1 MLKVTYNLGQ
11 LMRKTRLFLNIA
23 FLGTILQSCSVGDSS
38 ESLSLSEESEPAS
51 SSDASSQS
59 VDDVS
64 VLSGST
70 MSSRSSRE
78 RNPFSLPASHYTVSI
93 YQSYLIPGKNIYG
106 NPRYDFSMTVEAGQ
120 PLYSTV
126 DELHDLLDS
135 CDESYHPN
143 GGAYGVYGFYQDET
157 CQLSISRAFT
167 VNSDMNAYYY
177 CK

>member
-1 MLKVTYNLGQ
+1 M
-11 LMRKTRLFLNIA
+11 I
-23 FLGTILQSCSVGDSS
+23 S
-38 ESLSLSEESEPAS
+38 
-51 SSDASSQS
+51 
-59 VDDVS
+59 
-64 VLSGST
+64 
-70 MSSRSSRE
+70 SSRSSRE
-78 RNPFSLPASHYTVSI
+78 RNPFSLPATSSHYTVSI

-135 CDESYHPN
+135 CDESYRPN

-157 CQLSISRAFT
+157 CQLSIGPTFT

-177 CK
+177 CKG

>member
-1 MLKVTYNLGQ
+1 
-11 LMRKTRLFLNIA
+11 MRKTRLFLNIA
-23 FLGTILQSCSVGDSS
+23 FLGTIISSCSVGGSR

-51 SSDASSQS
+51 SLGVPPQSSDDASFSS
-59 VDDVS
+59 S
-64 VLSGST
+64 PT
-70 MSSRSSRE
+70 MSSSRSSRE
-78 RNPFSLPASHYTVSI
+78 RNPFSLPATSSHYTVSI

-106 NPRYDFSMTVEAGQ
+106 NPRYDFSMTIEAGQ

-135 CDESYHPN
+135 CDESYRPN

-157 CQLSISRAFT
+157 CQLSIGPTFT

-177 CK
+177 CKG

>member
-1 MLKVTYNLGQ
+1 
-11 LMRKTRLFLNIA
+11 MRKAKHLSYIA
-23 FLGTILQSCSVGDSS
+23 FLSLMLASCTVGGGQ
-38 ESLSLSEESEPAS
+38 ESMAISEESGQAS

-64 VLSGST
+64 ALSGST

-78 RNPFSLPASHYTVSI
+78 RNPFSLPATSSHYTVSI
-93 YQSYLIPGKNIYG
+93 YQSYLIQGKNIYG
-106 NPRYDFSMTVEAGQ
+106 NPRYDFSVTVEAGQ

-157 CQLSISRAFT
+157 CQLSIGRTFT

>member
-1 MLKVTYNLGQ
+1 
-11 LMRKTRLFLNIA
+11 MRKAKHLSYIA
-23 FLGTILQSCSVGDSS
+23 FLSLMLASCAVGGGQ
-38 ESLSLSEESEPAS
+38 ESMAISEESCQAS

-64 VLSGST
+64 ALSGST

-78 RNPFSLPASHYTVSI
+78 RNPFSLSANSSHYTVSI

-157 CQLSISRAFT
+157 CQLSIGRTFT